1 MVTLQMELER
11 ALSKLSG
18 RSEKWDTHSIN
29 GDSVWRFRRARWLCR
44 FLFSPGFDHKTRNYS
59 TRCTMYE
66 IVHRSPFTVHG
77 FAVCGWQSNSFSS
90 SSSRLRQAYGAASC
104 PRTCCPAQR
113 FGVRG
118 FSRLERERR
127 PVRRAIVRTTN
138 EKLFAIWSRM
148 GVSSGQLYALTH
160 FSMNVVSEID
170 TARTRMSR
178 PSSLRFGAPSIQHWA
193 RRRASPRRFV
203 RHSPAAA
210 GRRLKAL
217 RSREL
222 VPTDNYLSNSR
233 RWRLSSPRPRI
244 ETAPI
249 RWIRLPKLTTYAPQD
264 LSFPSVLFAWA
275 VLKRDR
281 NIERPG
287 RWTNRR
293 VDWCSV
299 N

>member
-1 MVTLQMELER
+1 VY
-11 ALSKLSG
+11 
-18 RSEKWDTHSIN
+18 H
-29 GDSVWRFRRARWLCR
+29 V
-44 FLFSPGFDHKTRNYS
+44 RNS
-59 TRCTMYE
+59 
-66 IVHRSPFTVHG
+66 SPFTVHG

-193 RRRASPRRFV
+193 RRRVWPRRRTSASSV
-203 RHSPAAA
+203 ESLCAVGSSSLPIE
-210 GRRLKAL
+210 L
-217 RSREL
+217 RIA
-222 VPTDNYLSNSR
+222 NSR
-233 RWRLSSPRPRI
+233 PTQPLSRTACRAVGLAKPGGRETIGTANGQRPTANRQL
-244 ETAPI
+244 ETA
-249 RWIRLPKLTTYAPQD
+249 
-264 LSFPSVLFAWA
+264 
-275 VLKRDR
+275 
-281 NIERPG
+281 
-287 RWTNRR
+287 NRKP
-293 VDWCSV
+293 
-299 N
+299 